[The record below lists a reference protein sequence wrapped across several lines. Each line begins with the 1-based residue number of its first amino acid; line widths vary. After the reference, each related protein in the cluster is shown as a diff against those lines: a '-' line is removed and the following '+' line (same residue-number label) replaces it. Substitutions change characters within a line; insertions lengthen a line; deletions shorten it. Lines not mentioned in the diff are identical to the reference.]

1 MAFGFRGPVGIW
13 EMMGSSTGAVTE
25 LRIPADPSYIVV
37 AKRTAAGIASV
48 AGFGVEEVDELN
60 IAITQACERTI
71 AMARQ
76 EGGSDG
82 TVRLT
87 FRLEATALY
96 VDVRYHQP
104 RAEAGRP
111 AVAPTARPAP
121 AGVGWPAPDD
131 ALDLALQMIGLFAD
145 DVRCRV
151 AGNGRM
157 HVRLAKYRWR

>member
-1 MAFGFRGPVGIW
+1 M
-13 EMMGSSTGAVTE
+13 SSTTGAVTE

-76 EGGSDG
+76 EGGADEG
-82 TVRLT
+82 TVRIS
-87 FRLEATALY
+87 FRLETTALY

-111 AVAPTARPAP
+111 AVAPAALPATAS
-121 AGVGWPAPDD
+121 VGWPAPDD